1 MSKPSIIPN
10 WKYQKPSKGG
20 YKGLKKL
27 LKYVSYR
34 ESPDHRPLV
43 LNDRW
48 TDCGLGAN
56 WREVYENAGSLSG
69 PYVLAH
75 HMVIAPAPDLM
86 ALVPEDLRQEI
97 VREVTERTIESLFA
111 ARGLNI
117 PEYSFVSHDRDTDDE
132 LGLQN
137 LHTHVFVA
145 GTVENTIGERE
156 SHRVER
162 QQVCTDRGG
171 LNREDNLH
179 HIARQEFEQVLDR
192 TIGQDWRLLRD
203 IEPDAMTVT
212 SDMDEDTLFVR
223 QNSEIEF

>member
-1 MSKPSIIPN
+1 MTKPIIIPN

-34 ESPDHRPLV
+34 ESPDHRPV
-43 LNDRW
+43 DLNDRW
-48 TDCGLGAN
+48 TDCGLGSG
-56 WREVYENAGSLSG
+56 WREVYDRAGKLAG

-75 HMVIAPAPDLM
+75 HLVIAPAPDLM
-86 ALVPEDLRQEI
+86 ELVPEELRQAL
-97 VREVTERTIESLFA
+97 VREVTERTIESWFE

-117 PEYSFVSHDRDTDDE
+117 PEYSFVTHDRDTDDDY
-132 LGLQN
+132 GLQN

-145 GTVENTIGERE
+145 GTVENNIGERE

-179 HIARQEFEQVLDR
+179 HIAQQEFEYLLDR
-192 TIGQDWRLLRD
+192 TLGPEWRRLREVETQQPNLTANRD
-203 IEPDAMTVT
+203 DDPFI
-212 SDMDEDTLFVR
+212 VR
-223 QNSEIEF
+223 PSPEIDF